1 MMSPEKSDLSPRLRT
16 ASGDSFF
23 SPTFDRD
30 QSSLESNSGFLIIP
44 QTDLVVLSET
54 LEQAL
59 DSADATISGLEAD
72 RKLLPSAILRKCH
85 EFADGLGSL
94 AAELEQQSESDRK
107 LLVEAI
113 QNDLLLFEHDLQPQ
127 DEIIEYHQPTTTTED
142 NILHAIVGASTLL
155 RDVEASFREI
165 GNEEAEEIADAALI
179 MARLFLLSLQNI
191 SSNLSKQ
198 IDADS
203 SNIETSNTSSTW
215 IEELND
221 EHENDNNNNN
231 NNNNQQPRTKSRR
244 NNHRRMRVLWPPLG
258 PTVDSAMDWTKTEA
272 SKRPVLS
279 VALGLSLWP
288 VAISTALLG
297 TSIYCIDGALQNT
310 YNHFQ
315 HSSWIAI
322 AEESAAQA
330 YQTGR
335 LMVATTKLVT
345 KQSLKVAS
353 KQIERQGGI
362 QPILQDLTG
371 MVVDRV
377 THPIDTAGKVW
388 DGLHWS
394 WGVLNDAKDEFWRLK
409 KQESAESLL

>member
-16 ASGDSFF
+16 ASGDSLF

-30 QSSLESNSGFLIIP
+30 PSSLESNHGFLVIP
-44 QTDLVVLSET
+44 QNDLIALSET

-85 EFADGLGSL
+85 EFADGLGAL

-113 QNDLLLFEHDLQPQ
+113 QNDLLLLEHDLQPQ
-127 DEIIEYHQPTTTTED
+127 DEIIEYHHKPTDD

-191 SSNLSKQ
+191 SANLSKQ

-203 SNIETSNTSSTW
+203 LNIETTTTTTTW
-215 IEELND
+215 IEELNGD
-221 EHENDNNNNN
+221 ENDNNK
-231 NNNNQQPRTKSRR
+231 NQPPPMRKC
-244 NNHRRMRVLWPPLG
+244 NKHRRMRVLWPPLG

-272 SKRPVLS
+272 TKRPVLS
-279 VALGLSLWP
+279 VALGLTLWP

-297 TSIYCIDGALQNT
+297 TSIYCIDWALQNT

-330 YQTGR
+330 YQTTR

-377 THPIDTAGKVW
+377 THPIDTAGRVW